1 MPMMM
6 PVTQKPFLCV
16 STTYRRFPTLYFWL
30 TFEDPGSS
38 HGFPPYKNVFL
49 FFFFSRLPSFFFLPS
64 HSLFLAASVL
74 LDSIETPYYSHRRL
88 FGLFLSSLCRL
99 DHFHFYEKEEKK
111 QKKINAA
118 LVRQQ

>member
-1 MPMMM
+1 MG
-6 PVTQKPFLCV
+6 F
-16 STTYRRFPTLYFWL
+16 RPTRMY
-30 TFEDPGSS
+30 
-38 HGFPPYKNVFL
+38 
-49 FFFFSRLPSFFFLPS
+49 FFFFSSLDYLHFSFFLLILF
-64 HSLFLAASVL
+64 FLAASVL